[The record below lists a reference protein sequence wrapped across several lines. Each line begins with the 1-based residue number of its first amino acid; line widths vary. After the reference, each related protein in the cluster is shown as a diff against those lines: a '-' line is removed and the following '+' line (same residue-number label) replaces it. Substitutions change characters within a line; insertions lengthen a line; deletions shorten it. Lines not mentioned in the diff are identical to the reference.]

1 MYLFALSRKE
11 MCHYRAVM
19 NTCAVLAL
27 VLAGLDLLALA
38 PPGLIEAMVQRAP
51 TWEQVGAWVRVIFR
65 VSLPNPNPNPNPSR
79 TLTHVGADARAPAAR
94 GLLLHLGAG

>member
-51 TWEQVGAWVRVIFR
+51 TWEQVGAGVRVIFG
-65 VSLPNPNPNPNPSR
+65 VPLPEPEAEPEPEP
-79 TLTHVGADARAPAAR
+79 
-94 GLLLHLGAG
+94 

>member
-1 MYLFALSRKE
+1 VYLFALSRKE

-51 TWEQVGAWVRVIFR
+51 TWEQVGAGVRVIFG
-65 VSLPNPNPNPNPSR
+65 VPLPEPEAEAEAEP
-79 TLTHVGADARAPAAR
+79 
-94 GLLLHLGAG
+94 